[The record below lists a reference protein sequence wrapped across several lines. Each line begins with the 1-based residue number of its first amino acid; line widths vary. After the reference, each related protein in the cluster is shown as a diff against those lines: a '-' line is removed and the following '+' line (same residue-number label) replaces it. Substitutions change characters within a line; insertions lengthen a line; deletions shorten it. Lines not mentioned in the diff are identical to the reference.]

1 MAMSREK
8 FVEHLIKRR
17 LMTESEVR
25 AFEKRLPTEKL
36 RDDDAAPFMQELI
49 DQQKITAGDALSIY
63 HRREGGL
70 FGRPDKV
77 RIVPDRFFSDHV
89 GRLNDGTQFIAFC
102 TGALPDGY
110 VGGPK
115 DDDWETTVRVIA
127 VLHQFDA
134 DGNHLGSE
142 SRLGAFRNEEW
153 DRANEKAEVQLQ
165 ALLAPLQKRHPQQCD
180 VWVKLFSV
188 VLDGVTHGLRYESY
202 ADEDGEGEW
211 VALLPGDLAFEA
223 PWNTGENST

>member
-17 LMTESEVR
+17 LMTDREVR
-25 AFEKRLPTEKL
+25 AFEKTLPTEKL

-49 DQQKITAGDALSIY
+49 DQQKITAGDALAIY
-63 HRREGGL
+63 YRREEGL
-70 FGRPDKV
+70 FGKPDKV
-77 RIVPDRFFSDHV
+77 RIVPDRFFSEHL
-89 GRLNDGTQFIAFC
+89 GRLDDGTQFIAFG

-110 VGGPK
+110 VGGPT
-115 DDDWETTVRVIA
+115 DDDWKTTLRWIA

-142 SRLGAFRNEEW
+142 SRLGAFDVEGW
-153 DRANEKAEVQLQ
+153 DQASEKAEVQLQ
-165 ALLAPLQKRHPQQCD
+165 ALLAPLQKRHPRRCD
-180 VWVKLFSV
+180 VLVKLFSV

-202 ADEDGEGEW
+202 VDEDEEGEW
-211 VALLPGDLAFEA
+211 VALLPTDVAFEA
-223 PWNTGENST
+223 PWNTGEYST